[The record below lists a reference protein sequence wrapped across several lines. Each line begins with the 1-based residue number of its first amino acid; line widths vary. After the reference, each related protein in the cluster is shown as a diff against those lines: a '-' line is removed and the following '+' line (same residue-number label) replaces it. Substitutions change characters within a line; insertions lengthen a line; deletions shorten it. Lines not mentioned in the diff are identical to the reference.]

1 MKGFAF
7 LTRAFTCACAGTF
20 RLAET
25 QKLGSANSRNK
36 NWGKAEQGT
45 LREMIVSRPAPPPY
59 PVWPCGCHGLWL
71 SVPKMRYL
79 GPGPCLNVGD
89 QPWGLLP
96 AVLWGTRCSLSP
108 RRGSAGGTRALSW
121 WLWAAG
127 CPAATMGAG
136 STHPRAAQ
144 SPRHAATKHGVLRE
158 PPAPPGAQHP
168 PSHPPVG
175 NALGPMRK
183 DGAGTG
189 CPGTRSRHAT
199 LGTMPRTSSSQSCEL
214 TTRSCFLLKFC
225 TSTSAD
231 PQRGCDGHGAP
242 WQGAVPAARCRCPGL
257 SALCRQ
263 QRGQA
268 SAAPRPLPQDAA
280 QHPARLSST
289 LCQQEPL

>member
-1 MKGFAF
+1 MSECG
-7 LTRAFTCACAGTF
+7 
-20 RLAET
+20 
-25 QKLGSANSRNK
+25 GSAMGAAASRAA
-36 NWGKAEQGT
+36 GHS
-45 LREMIVSRPAPPPY
+45 V
-59 PVWPCGCHGLWL
+59 L
-71 SVPKMRYL
+71 SVPTQGQRWRHA
-79 GPGPCLNVGD
+79 G
-89 QPWGLLP
+89 
-96 AVLWGTRCSLSP
+96 AVLVAL
-108 RRGSAGGTRALSW
+108 GSW
-121 WLWAAG
+121 VPCCHHG
-127 CPAATMGAG
+127 CWQ
-136 STHPRAAQ
+136 HAQ
-144 SPRHAATKHGVLRE
+144 SPRHTATKHGMLQE
-158 PPAPPGAQHP
+158 PPAPPGAQPP
-168 PSHPPVG
+168 PSHPPMG
-175 NALGPMRK
+175 NAPGPMRK
-183 DGAGTG
+183 DGTGTG

-263 QRGQA
+263 QQGQA